1 MPAEQDDLQALWQ
14 RSEGDNMRFS
24 VEELERKARSL
35 ARTVR
40 RRNVIEYAAAAV
52 AVVGLAVRAVLAT
65 TLSEQ
70 CGFCLVALGAV
81 FVAGYLRRRGGVP
94 ACDPSVDTR
103 SLLAS
108 YRRALERQ
116 RDLLASVGRWYLLP
130 FVPGFA
136 LILVGRSVDHSRAAL
151 VAAVA
156 GVALFVAVW
165 LVNRAAARG
174 LQREIDA
181 LGEPR

>member
-1 MPAEQDDLQALWQ
+1 MPFADADELV
-14 RSEGDNMRFS
+14 RFS
-24 VEELERKARSL
+24 VEELERRARSF

-40 RRNVIEYAAAAV
+40 WRNVIEYAAAAV

-70 CGFCLVALGAV
+70 CGFWLVVLGV
-81 FVAGYLRRRGGVP
+81 LFVADYLRRKGGVP
-94 ACDPSVDTR
+94 ACDWSVDTR
-103 SLLAS
+103 TLLAS

-116 RDLLASVGRWYLLP
+116 RDLQAHVGRWYLLP
-130 FVPGFA
+130 FVPGFV
-136 LILVGRSVDHSRAAL
+136 LILVGRSVDQPRAAL
-151 VAAVA
+151 VAAAA

-165 LVNRAAARG
+165 LLNRAAARG

-181 LGEPR
+181 LGERS

>member
-1 MPAEQDDLQALWQ
+1 
-14 RSEGDNMRFS
+14 MRFS
-24 VEELERKARSL
+24 VEELERKTSSF

-40 RRNVIEYAAAAV
+40 WRNVAEYAAAAV

-65 TLSEQ
+65 TLAEQ
-70 CGFCLVALGAV
+70 CGFWLVVLGV
-81 FVAGYLRRRGGVP
+81 LFVADYLRRRGGVP
-94 ACDPSVDTR
+94 ACDPSLDTR

-116 RDLLASVGRWYLLP
+116 RDLQRSVGRWYLLP
-130 FVPGFA
+130 FAPGFA
-136 LILVGRSVDHSRAAL
+136 LILVGRSAHHPRAAL
-151 VAAVA
+151 VAAAA

-165 LVNRAAARG
+165 LLNRAAARG

-181 LGEPR
+181 LGERS